1 MATIHLDYVT
11 FALLEPHDFSWLRR
25 LGAVFLR
32 LSRAGFRQP
41 TVRRRTGRDQTL
53 CQICGCPDD
62 GVRRY
67 AGGGGRQAAAGGRGL
82 PGARP
87 SRPDRDE
94 RGAGAAQWIR
104 LRF

>member
-25 LGAVFLR
+25 LGAVFCVYPGQDSGNLLFGVER
-32 LSRAGFRQP
+32 DGI
-41 TVRRRTGRDQTL
+41 RRF
-53 CQICGCPDD
+53 
-62 GVRRY
+62 VKY
-67 AGGGGRQAAAGGRGL
+67 AGARTTEYGGTPEEAVARLRRGL